1 MQMEVT
7 KSKNS
12 YFLVWTMLGMAICNI
27 TVDKE
32 VWESLKSNFEL
43 FYKDFYL
50 NFFFQSKGIVQFNV
64 LNYCLQCVR
73 VCSCVRACVRACVC
87 VCVCVYTLSP
97 SGFFRLQDVCDILE
111 MFRSTIFCC
120 EYCQGLLPSSFVS
133 VSENVIFH
141 PQRWKRQPAQ
151 NWRENDMIYWWPA
164 KRRYIL
170 I

>member
-12 YFLVWTMLGMAICNI
+12 YFLVWTMLGMVICNI

-73 VCSCVRACVRACVC
+73 VCSCVRACVCVC
-87 VCVCVYTLSP
+87 VFILFHLLASSDCKTSVTYLRCSDQRSFVVSTAR
-97 SGFFRLQDVCDILE
+97 GF
-111 MFRSTIFCC
+111 
-120 EYCQGLLPSSFVS
+120 CQVPSSPYLKMSYFIPKD
-133 VSENVIFH
+133 ENASQHKTGEKTIWYIDG
-141 PQRWKRQPAQ
+141 QLK
-151 NWRENDMIYWWPA
+151 DDIYWY
-164 KRRYIL
+164 RV
-170 I
+170 